1 MSNSIS
7 KFLVIAGIFFS
18 NSLVGQTSLD
28 SIKITSVNQIED
40 YVNRVMNS
48 KGIPGLS
55 LGLIKDNRIIYAK
68 NFGVKDIISKIPITD
83 SMLYDMAS
91 STKMFTAIAILN
103 LVEQHKLDLD
113 SQVVKYLPYFKT
125 KKGDYKKITL
135 RHLLNHTSG
144 LPRDLSDKDWETEES
159 GKMVREM
166 DVRKLKYREL
176 EFIPGE
182 KYSYSNLGFMA
193 LADVVSK
200 TSGSSFEDFVTKII
214 LKPCNMSASSMYKY
228 SLADNQ
234 RVIPHHKLNG
244 VMIPIYRKETGAIV
258 GSGGLQTN
266 IPDMLNWVIMNLN
279 EGKFNNDVILE
290 KETFKLL
297 VTPAK
302 DIKIRDIEVG
312 LNRIGLGYEIGNLNG
327 TTIYGHGGTTR
338 GGFRNY
344 TYIFP
349 EKKAA
354 IVIAGSI
361 LSEGIDDIYFKMVN
375 FILDKQK

>member
-1 MSNSIS
+1 MNNSIS
-7 KFLVIAGIFFS
+7 KFLVLVGIIVS
-18 NSLVGQTSLD
+18 NSLVGQTPLD

-40 YVNRVMNS
+40 YINRVIKS
-48 KGIPGLS
+48 KGIPGLG
-55 LGLIKDNRIIYAK
+55 LGLIKDNKVIFAK
-68 NFGVKDIISKIPITD
+68 NFGVKDVISKIPITD
-83 SMLYDMAS
+83 NMLYDMAS
-91 STKMFTAIAILN
+91 STKMFTAIAILK

-125 KKGDYKKITL
+125 PKGDYKKITI

-144 LPRDLSDKDWETEES
+144 LPRDLSDEDWETEES
-159 GKMVREM
+159 GEKVREIA
-166 DVRKLKYREL
+166 VRKLHNREL
-176 EFIPGE
+176 EFSPGE
-182 KYSYSNLGFMA
+182 KYSYSNLGYMT

-200 TSGSSFEDFVTKII
+200 TSDLSFEDFVTEII
-214 LKPCNMSASSMYKY
+214 LKPCNMQASSMYKY
-228 SLADNQ
+228 DLPDN
-234 RVIPHHKLNG
+234 RKVIPHHELNG
-244 VMIPIYRKETGAIV
+244 GIVPIYRKETGAVV

-266 IPDMLNWVIMNLN
+266 IYDMLNWVIMNLN
-279 EGKFNNDVILE
+279 EGKFNNEVILE

-327 TTIYGHGGTTR
+327 TTIYGHGGRTR

-354 IVIAGSI
+354 IVIVGSI
-361 LSEGIDDIYFKMVN
+361 LSEGIDDIYFKMIN
-375 FILDKQK
+375 FILDEQK